1 MKEELDLK
9 TIKER
14 SLEILKFIDKTCK
27 ELNLRYYLAAGTL
40 LGAVR
45 HRGFIPWDDD
55 IDIMMPRDDYEKL
68 IHSFPKNDN
77 FAFLNV
83 HNTNNIYCPYGKIID
98 KCTIKIEPLRAKYLT
113 VGVDVDVFPLDNY
126 PNDYEEA
133 ALWCDEIKK
142 IQRKKDSLLEPYGRG
157 RNFVRTIM
165 RNLIVFYNHIIDEL
179 GIVSVKRYVVQ
190 LDILSKRYNS
200 VATDYCG
207 IAAIA
212 AYGVNKRNRKE
223 VFADSVDVE
232 FEGYTFPAP
241 SGYDEYLRDYYGDY
255 MQLPP
260 LEKRQTHHVYK
271 AYWK

>member
-1 MKEELDLK
+1 M
-9 TIKER
+9 
-14 SLEILKFIDKTCK
+14 
-27 ELNLRYYLAAGTL
+27 
-40 LGAVR
+40 
-45 HRGFIPWDDD
+45 
-55 IDIMMPRDDYEKL
+55 
-68 IHSFPKNDN
+68 
-77 FAFLNV
+77 
-83 HNTNNIYCPYGKIID
+83 
-98 KCTIKIEPLRAKYLT
+98 RAKYLT

-271 AYWK
+271 AYLK